1 MSNSVA
7 FFENGSWYHRTK
19 TLNEDYTVKY
29 GKKGG
34 FQTQEEAEESYD
46 KYEKAFQEQINGKTI
61 KLDDNITLKNY
72 LIYWFENIF
81 VSRIE
86 STTKMVSSYT
96 IYNVIIPNL
105 DDDIR
110 LKLVTADYLNKIL
123 KRILANTST
132 AITQKAREI
141 FSISLKDAYSNKIIN
156 YYPMDEVDRYKVNKK
171 PIIILSKKELKQLLE
186 YTSKENWY
194 LEILLGVFCGL
205 RRGEIQGLKFSDF
218 NLEENTLTISRQ
230 LISDYAFDNNKD
242 LRGFRIMEYGKV
254 ERDPKTVNSLRKL
267 RVPNV
272 IIEQVKNRKKLIE
285 YYMCKDKEFED
296 NDYISCQP
304 NGKPHGVTSF
314 NSYLTRVCKKIGL
327 PHITVHGLRH
337 MYATILIENGVELT
351 KISALLG
358 HDSIHTTFEYYCDV
372 MEENKNINAFMNK
385 SFVPNEC

>member
-61 KLDDNITLKNY
+61 KLDDNITFKNY

-86 STTKMVSSYT
+86 NTTKMISNYT
-96 IYNVIIPNL
+96 IYKVIIPNL
-105 DDDIR
+105 DEDIK
-110 LKLVTADYLNKIL
+110 LKLITAEYINSIL
-123 KRILANTST
+123 KKILANTST
-132 AITQKAREI
+132 ATTKKAREI
-141 FSISLKDAYSNKIIN
+141 FSISLKDAYSNKLIN
-156 YYPMDEVDRYKVNKK
+156 YYPMDEVDKFRVKKK
-171 PIIILSKKELKQLLE
+171 PIVILNKKELKQLLA

-205 RRGEIQGLKFSDF
+205 RRGEIEGLKFADF
-218 NLEENTLTISRQ
+218 DIEEKTVTISRQ
-230 LISDYAFDNNKD
+230 LATDYIFDDYKEH
-242 LRGFRIMEYGKV
+242 RGFKIMEYNLI
-254 ERDPKTVNSLRKL
+254 ERDPKTINSFRKL
-267 RVPNV
+267 RVPDIV
-272 IIEQVKNRKKLIE
+272 IEQVLNRKQLIE
-285 YYMCKDKEFED
+285 YYKCRYNDFED
-296 NDYISCQP
+296 NDYISCQQ
-304 NGKPHGVTSF
+304 NGKPHGTSSF
-314 NSYLTRVCKKIGL
+314 NGYLTKVCKKIGL
-327 PHITVHGLRH
+327 PHITAHGLRH

-372 MEENKNINAFMNK
+372 MEENKNINAFINNA
-385 SFVPNEC
+385 FVPNEV